1 MAISKI
7 LRFLEDVKGYLGAGV
22 FTPQGELLEG
32 VAEVSGIHF
41 EEAGSLIHDT
51 LKDAKTMSKEV
62 GLGNL
67 DMIQLYTEMGIVFA
81 VCYDDGSLHFHTILI
96 IKNDGNVAMA
106 KIKLKK
112 AVEALK
118 AIF

>member
-1 MAISKI
+1 MAIDKI
-7 LRFLEDVKGYLGAGV
+7 LKFLEDVKGYLGAGV

-32 VAEVSGIHF
+32 VADVSGIRF

-51 LKDAKTMSKEV
+51 LKDAKKMSREV

-67 DMIQLYTEMGIVFA
+67 DMIQLYTELGIVFA
-81 VCYDDGSLHFHTILI
+81 VCYDDGTLHFHTILI

-118 AIF
+118 AAL